1 LVFKKTP
8 GIGLILLLL
17 SAGLLLAAETLKVR
31 VKSTKLRSSP
41 KFYAGSVA
49 SLQFGE
55 SLEKITA
62 QGDWIQAKTTTG
74 TTGWIHSSAVT
85 VPKFSLTA
93 GKTAQ
98 EETTADE
105 VALAGKGFNQ
115 QVEEEY
121 RKNSDLDYTW
131 VDRMAQ
137 IQVTE
142 AEMERFFRE
151 GKLGEFGGGQ

>member
-1 LVFKKTP
+1 MFKKTL
-8 GIGLILLLL
+8 GVILILLL
-17 SAGLLLAAETLKVR
+17 SFTSLLVAAETLKVR
-31 VKSTKLRSSP
+31 VKSSKLRQSP

-49 SLQFGE
+49 SLEFGDA
-55 SLEKITA
+55 LEKITA
-62 QGDWIQAKTTTG
+62 QGDWIQAKTKTG

-85 VPKFSLTA
+85 VPQFSLTA
-93 GKTAQ
+93 GRTAQ
-98 EETTADE
+98 EETSADE

-137 IQVTE
+137 MRVTE
-142 AEMERFFRE
+142 SEMERFFRE
-151 GKLGEFGGGQ
+151 GKLGEFGGQR

>member
-1 LVFKKTP
+1 MLKKAL
-8 GIGLILLLL
+8 GIGLSLLLFT
-17 SAGLLLAAETLKVR
+17 GLLVAAETLRVR

-49 SLQFGE
+49 SLQFGD
-55 SLEKITA
+55 SLEKIAA
-62 QGDWIQAKTTTG
+62 QGDWIQAKTATG

-93 GKTAQ
+93 GRTAQ
-98 EETTADE
+98 EEATADE

-121 RKNSDLDYTW
+121 RKSSDLDYTW

-151 GKLGEFGGGQ
+151 GKLGEFGGGR